1 MPDIEIRSFR
11 RRIFAV
17 RALTAAF
24 VGLVLDWRF
33 GGLKFAEASLNFA
46 AAIMALCLPF
56 VLFGLVL
63 ALPRRLSRTLGLVA
77 IVPLMLFCLLLL
89 PLACLFGPD
98 PGFERVHSISGGGS
112 EVVSYV
118 TDGGAM
124 TSCGIVVQQEKQLMP
139 GLLWVKPLCR
149 EYPADDVSVVLLDRH
164 HLRCTFPPYGDGRP
178 EWTQQE
184 AWIF

>member
-1 MPDIEIRSFR
+1 MSDAEIRSLR
-11 RRIFAV
+11 RRVFAV
-17 RALTAAF
+17 RALTATF
-24 VGLVLDWRF
+24 VGLILDWPF

-46 AAIMALCLPF
+46 AAIIALCLPF
-56 VLFGLVL
+56 VLFALLL

-77 IVPLMLFCLLLL
+77 IVPLMLLCLLLL
-89 PLACLFGPD
+89 PLACLFGSN
-98 PGFERVHSISGGGS
+98 PGFERVHSIRVGSS

-124 TSCGIVVQQEKQLMP
+124 TSCGIVVQQKKQLLP

-149 EYPADDVSVVLLDRH
+149 EYPTDDVSVVLLNRH
-164 HLRCTFPPYGDGRP
+164 HVRCSFPPYGDGRP
-178 EWTQQE
+178 EWTHQR